1 MIFPCPGF
9 APAFLP
15 LVGTGAV
22 LLEAGVLGLGGAE
35 GAGSSSEK
43 DSQAASSLVTAA
55 DMDQWTL
62 RVDDAGL
69 STERKRFTIRIKAE
83 AWASQSG

>member
-15 LVGTGAV
+15 LVAVEVV
-22 LLEAGVLGLGGAE
+22 LLGPGVLGLGGGA

-55 DMDQWTL
+55 DMVQWTVE
-62 RVDDAGL
+62 VDGARDPMQ
-69 STERKRFTIRIKAE
+69 EK
-83 AWASQSG
+83 